1 MGKALK
7 KLGTEGAYPNVIR
20 LSSRTQTMTNAG
32 EDVGRGGGT
41 LINCWWERTGIHPL
55 WKTVW
60 KS

>member
-32 EDVGRGGGT
+32 EDVGRGK
-41 LINCWWERTGIHPL
+41 EPL
-55 WKTVW
+55 
-60 KS
+60 